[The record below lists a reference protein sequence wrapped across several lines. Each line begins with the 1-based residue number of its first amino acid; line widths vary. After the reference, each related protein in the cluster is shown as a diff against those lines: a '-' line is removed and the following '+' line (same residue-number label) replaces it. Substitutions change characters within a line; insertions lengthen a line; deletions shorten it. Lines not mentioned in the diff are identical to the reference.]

1 MLSRSFK
8 EKLFFLI
15 IIVSFFY
22 ALVDIIITGNWYML
36 LVIYVIAS
44 INGLMGINIG
54 CHRYFSHGGFETKPW
69 KEKLL
74 AFWCILAGHSTG
86 PIAFT
91 GIHGHHHKYSDTEH
105 DVHSPITRPWWYI
118 ASGLVFLDF
127 NRDRITW
134 SREARKLFAKP
145 YLKWIEHNYF
155 RIWTGIIAMAYLIGG
170 LDLVIY
176 GFLAPA
182 GYWVLQ
188 GSALINCM
196 GHRPEV
202 PGSYTNFNNTDYST
216 NNKFINWITWGEG
229 FQNNH
234 HCHPRE
240 YNHAMWP
247 GEFDP
252 AAWIIKKV
260 FAEPKLS

>member
-1 MLSRSFK
+1 MLSRSLK
-8 EKLFFLI
+8 EKTFFLTI
-15 IIVSFFY
+15 IASFFY
-22 ALVDIIITGNWYML
+22 ALVDIIATGQWYML

-44 INGLMGINIG
+44 INGLMGSNIG

-74 AFWCILAGHSTG
+74 AFWCILTGQSMG

-91 GIHGHHHKYSDTEH
+91 GIHGHHHKHSDTER
-105 DVHSPITRPWWYI
+105 DVHSPITRPWWYV
-118 ASGLVFLDF
+118 ASGLFVIDF

-134 SREARKLFAKP
+134 SKEARKLFTKP

-155 RIWTGIIAMAYLIGG
+155 NIWAGIIAVAYLVGG
-170 LDLVIY
+170 MDLVIY

-182 GYWVLQ
+182 GYWVIQ
-188 GSALINCM
+188 ASILINWM
-196 GHRPEV
+196 GHWPNV
-202 PGSYTNFNNTDYST
+202 PGSYKTFDNNDYST

-229 FQNNH
+229 MQNNH
-234 HCHPRE
+234 HHHPRE
-240 YNHAMWP
+240 YNHAMRP

-260 FAEPKLS
+260 FAEK